1 MSKYVMLLVEDD
13 LLQREVIS
21 ELLRDEGYE
30 VVECATAEAAE
41 LIVASTGAELRALV
55 TDNNLAGNMTGVEL
69 AEYAR
74 ERHPRLNIVVTSGKP
89 ALRLPA
95 NTKFLRKP
103 FPLPE
108 LLEAVGSS
116 WRRER

>member
-21 ELLRDEGYE
+21 ELLKDEGYE

-41 LIVASTGAELRALV
+41 LIVASTGTELRALI

-69 AEYAR
+69 AQYAR
-74 ERHPRLNIVVTSGKP
+74 ERHPRLNIVVTSGKE
-89 ALRLPA
+89 ALRLPKNA
-95 NTKFLRKP
+95 KFLRKP
-103 FPLPE
+103 FPPPE
-108 LLEAVGSS
+108 LLEAVSS
-116 WRRER
+116 D